1 MIEDILRRLEY
12 TYTIR
17 LAKELMDIPSVT
29 SEEEDQ
35 TNYLKERPESYGH
48 ATELQYVEARGH
60 NLHRVLKG
68 TKPGKR
74 LNYNAHSDARG
85 PVPRASL

>member
-1 MIEDILRRLEY
+1 MIEDILRRLDY

-29 SEEEDQ
+29 GEEEDL
-35 TNYLKERPESYGH
+35 TNYVKERPESYGH
-48 ATELQYVEARGH
+48 ATELQYVVARGH
-60 NLHRVLKG
+60 NLYGVLKG

-74 LNYNAHSDARG
+74 LNYNATATRARPG
-85 PVPRASL
+85 TSV